1 MNKNSTPLVS
11 IILPVFN
18 GEKYLEES
26 IQSILNQTYKNLE
39 LIIID
44 DGSTDS
50 TLIIAHSFLR
60 DSRVSVLTQEN
71 QGISAALNRGIE
83 FSRGEYIGRQDHDDI
98 SVAGR
103 VEAQIDYLLQNEHI
117 AILGTNTQIIRD
129 DILIKTGH
137 NHPTDPKSLK
147 LLSLFDAYFVHGSVM
162 MRREMLKEIG
172 LYCTDPKRQPP
183 EDYELWSRV
192 LVKYDGANLNEKL
205 YIYREIPTSISR
217 TVDLK
222 KNVAKIAQENLLM
235 ILHEKKY
242 VILIKKI
249 VKLYH
254 YGEIDNGFLF
264 NWQINK
270 ITNQIRKRLNISK
283 NSEAIIYIEELKL
296 RLVESNSNRVKKYI
310 FF

>member
-1 MNKNSTPLVS
+1 MTKNSAPLVS

-50 TLIIAHSFLR
+50 TLILAQSFLR

-98 SVAGR
+98 SVAER
-103 VEAQIDYLLQNEHI
+103 IEAQIDYLLLNENI
-117 AILGTNTQIIRD
+117 SILGTNTQIIREGE
-129 DILIKTGH
+129 LIKTGH
-137 NHPTDPKSLK
+137 DHPTDPKSLK
-147 LLSLFDAYFVHGSVM
+147 LLSLFNTYFVHGSVI

-192 LVKYDGANLNEKL
+192 LVKYDGANLKEKL

-217 TVDLK
+217 TIDLK
-222 KNVAKIAQENLLM
+222 KNVVKITEENLSR

-242 VILIKKI
+242 VGLIKKI
-249 VKLYH
+249 VRLYH
-254 YGEIDNGFLF
+254 YGEIKNGFLL

-270 ITNQIRKRLNISK
+270 IIKQIRKRLNISK
-283 NSEAIIYIEELKL
+283 NSEAINYLEKLKL
-296 RLVESNSNRVKKYI
+296 RLLESNINRAKKYI